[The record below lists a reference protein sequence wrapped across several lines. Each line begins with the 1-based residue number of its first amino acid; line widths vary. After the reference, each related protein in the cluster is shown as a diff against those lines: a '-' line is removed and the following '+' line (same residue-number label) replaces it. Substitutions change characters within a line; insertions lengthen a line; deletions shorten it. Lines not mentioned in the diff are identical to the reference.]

1 MKKRKWLELKRHVL
15 GGGGGVGRC
24 WLKADGEPFLVE
36 KRPLRISDSHLSP
49 PLCSHRNAQDLF
61 RYSLS
66 LSLSSAVEER
76 FRAVCVRA
84 ARACAFDA
92 ERKKSRRTDGRRWQT
107 FQFECRFLF
116 GSSRVGGWVFSL
128 TFSLYLFRPVLMAAA
143 KFSHNLLSASSL
155 ALCVCVCVS
164 VLAAPFLRSL
174 SVCSSG
180 WLYAV
185 PPRRRWLKRSS
196 TRSCKGDERASARP
210 AGRPV
215 GAYKRISKLCGQTME
230 LTAGAKGRHSAHT
243 HAHTRTHTHTHTH
256 NKKEKKRKKN
266 QENH

>member
-1 MKKRKWLELKRHVL
+1 MRRKIENPNEKKEMVGIEETRVGWWRWRGSLLIESGRGAFSCGEETSPNFRLSSLAPFVLAPKRS
-15 GGGGGVGRC
+15 RFI
-24 WLKADGEPFLVE
+24 P
-36 KRPLRISDSHLSP
+36 I
-49 PLCSHRNAQDLF
+49 
-61 RYSLS
+61 LS

-185 PPRRRWLKRSS
+185 PPRRR
-196 TRSCKGDERASARP
+196 
-210 AGRPV
+210 
-215 GAYKRISKLCGQTME
+215 
-230 LTAGAKGRHSAHT
+230 
-243 HAHTRTHTHTHTH
+243 
-256 NKKEKKRKKN
+256 
-266 QENH
+266 